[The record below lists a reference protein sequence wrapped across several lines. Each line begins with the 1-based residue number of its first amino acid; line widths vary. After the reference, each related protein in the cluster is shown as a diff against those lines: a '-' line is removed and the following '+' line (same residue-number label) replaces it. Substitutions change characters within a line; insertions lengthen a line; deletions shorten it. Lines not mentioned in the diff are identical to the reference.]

1 MDNRDNDTPPEPTE
15 EETVDSTELIDQSV
29 VQPLGTRAAASVIAI
44 LCAAIGGT
52 AAGSWWISSNGL
64 RGQAEAGGR
73 QAAATAATAFA
84 TLAEPSAANVA
95 RTLDVVLDDQL
106 RAQAAA
112 TALLIEAAEASGQS
126 TDYIEDAL
134 RQIAIRSPIERI
146 DVSASEGEVYTTA
159 RRGHTLEDLEPEF
172 QALAGGSDGS
182 TAVRA
187 ARETAGGI
195 TKAAAAQTLHRNAV
209 VRIEQALDPEA
220 AARTYGGQDDGFAR
234 RIAERQAAAI
244 ASLATHAIELAE
256 DAGWGRGQ
264 IEVRLGYSFS
274 EVALLSD

>member
-1 MDNRDNDTPPEPTE
+1 MDW
-15 EETVDSTELIDQSV
+15 VDW
-29 VQPLGTRAAASVIAI
+29 AIAI

-52 AAGSWWISSNGL
+52 AGGSWWISSNGL

-84 TLAEPSAANVA
+84 TLAEPSAANIA

-146 DVSASEGEVYTTA
+146 DVSASAGPAPTTQS
-159 RRGHTLEDLEPEF
+159 G
-172 QALAGGSDGS
+172 AGWPRD
-182 TAVRA
+182 TPA
-187 ARETAGGI
+187 APTAGC
-195 TKAAAAQTLHRNAV
+195 T
-209 VRIEQALDPEA
+209 
-220 AARTYGGQDDGFAR
+220 
-234 RIAERQAAAI
+234 
-244 ASLATHAIELAE
+244 
-256 DAGWGRGQ
+256 WGCR
-264 IEVRLGYSFS
+264 
-274 EVALLSD
+274 